1 MYYVLSTKILQGS
14 DTASGTDFQKRCSK
28 ICGLNPRL
36 IYLQRVFKKLY
47 AGNRTLFP
55 LAVVLVSTIR
65 EVFLKNFFSKFEN
78 IGYEDN

>member
-55 LAVVLVSTIR
+55 
-65 EVFLKNFFSKFEN
+65 
-78 IGYEDN
+78 